1 MNNGIGSPL
10 ETWQDQLQQATD
22 SIHQLAQQSRG
33 DAWALLHLL
42 RSLEAVHQEIRDSV
56 FQEALPN
63 NRQELYN
70 FLREIEANGG
80 WHLCGADE
88 TQTALSQLGSSA
100 ERGKRISGCF
110 LSRGA
115 TQHFTGVC
123 FLLEP
128 KPSRY

>member
-80 WHLCGADE
+80 WPYVGRMKLKLLLANLE
-88 TQTALSQLGSSA
+88 AALNEENESQVVSSA
-100 ERGKRISGCF
+100 EVQLNTSPE
-110 LSRGA
+110 SA
-115 TQHFTGVC
+115 
-123 FLLEP
+123 
-128 KPSRY
+128 SS